1 MSVLRSTCVIC
12 ASARTLHTLRQGLSA
27 KQPRH
32 ALAVLAS
39 PIHSASKRPPAS
51 RAGAPAPPAP
61 RRTAGRRRSGPLPR
75 SRPRRPPSD
84 LRLSRTVSKPGPR
97 APSSAAAD
105 GAPRPPT
112 RSATSARGS
121 DPSAVGPGRS
131 GPFAGT
137 NRTSFAGGGARLLEG
152 RRRRALAA
160 REARRERFAGRGG
173 GGGGGSGGG
182 DARAGKRK
190 NRSEYGA
197 LKMQQ
202 ALAHVGY
209 GARAAV
215 KKAIRGR
222 ETFAEM
228 PLLPAV
234 LEAIAPQALGH
245 GAEGE
250 GDVRPTPIQRLAVPA
265 LLGVGTRRKKRT
277 GEAPAPAMQQFLL
290 AAETGSGKTLAYLI
304 PAINAL
310 KAAEAEEAG
319 QKKHDDARKS
329 GILDL
334 FSAAQAESKDSSG
347 IARPRS
353 IVLVPT
359 SELVDQVGAVA
370 KAFSHK
376 VKFRASLVSAAYSS
390 TVIRKRLFAP
400 GGIDILIATP
410 QLLANIVRSDPY
422 ILSWVQSL
430 IIDEA
435 DSLLDRSF
443 EEHTNQIIDRASPT
457 LRQLVFCSATIPKK
471 MDHYLRSHY
480 PQLVRLTTPNLHA
493 IPRRVQLTVVDVTKG
508 NYFGNKDLA
517 CANTIWSIGRSLEAR
532 FGPDANRTKKIL
544 VFVNEREKTDELAK
558 YLQDKGIDAVALN
571 RDSTTR
577 GEKDVLSSFRETS
590 ADDDV
595 PEEDVEPQQAPA
607 ADSAA
612 VRRLANTKVLVA
624 TDLASRGIDTTAVR
638 DVILYDVPHSSIDFI
653 HRLGRTGRM
662 GRRGRGFV
670 LVDGRDRRDIVADVR
685 HGMFRGQA
693 LI

>member
-1 MSVLRSTCVIC
+1 VTS
-12 ASARTLHTLRQGLSA
+12 
-27 KQPRH
+27 
-32 ALAVLAS
+32 
-39 PIHSASKRPPAS
+39 S
-51 RAGAPAPPAP
+51 R
-61 RRTAGRRRSGPLPR
+61 
-75 SRPRRPPSD
+75 D
-84 LRLSRTVSKPGPR
+84 
-97 APSSAAAD
+97 
-105 GAPRPPT
+105 
-112 RSATSARGS
+112 S
-121 DPSAVGPGRS
+121 DPSAVGPRRS
-131 GPFAGT
+131 GPFAGM
-137 NRTSFAGGGARLLEG
+137 NRTSFAAGDARLLEG
-152 RRRRALAA
+152 RRRRALAE
-160 REARRERFAGRGG
+160 RETQRERFAGRSSASSTSDG
-173 GGGGGSGGG
+173 
-182 DARAGKRK
+182 AREGKRRK
-190 NRSEYGA
+190 RSEYGA

-215 KKAIRGR
+215 KKVIRGR
-222 ETFAEM
+222 ETFEEM

-245 GAEGE
+245 IAEGE
-250 GDVRPTPIQRLAVPA
+250 EGEVRPTPIQRLAVPA
-265 LLGVGTRRKKRT
+265 LLGVGARKKKKP
-277 GEAPAPAMQQFLL
+277 GEAPAVPGMKQFLL
-290 AAETGSGKTLAYLI
+290 AAETGSGKTLAYLV

-310 KAAEAEEAG
+310 KTAEAEETEL
-319 QKKHDDARKS
+319 KKHDNSRKS

-334 FSAAQAESKDSSG
+334 FAAAQAESKDSSS

-370 KAFSHK
+370 KAISHK
-376 VKFRASLVSAAYSS
+376 VKFRASLISAAYSS

-400 GGIDILIATP
+400 GGIDLLVATP

-422 ILSWVQSL
+422 ILSRVQSL

-443 EEHTNQIIDRASPT
+443 EEHTNQIIDRATPT
-457 LRQLVFCSATIPKK
+457 LRQLIFCSATIPKK

-532 FGPDANRTKKIL
+532 FGADANRTKKIL

-577 GEKDVLSSFRETS
+577 GSQDVLSSFRETS
-590 ADDDV
+590 ADDDLA
-595 PEEDVEPQQAPA
+595 DDDEPLQEPPPI
-607 ADSAA
+607 ADSSA

-624 TDLASRGIDTTAVR
+624 TDIASRGIDTTAVR
-638 DVILYDVPHSSIDFI
+638 DVVLYDVPHSSIDFI

-670 LVDGRDRRDIVADVR
+670 LVDGRDRRDVVADVR
-685 HGMFRGQA
+685 HGMYRGQA

>member
-1 MSVLRSTCVIC
+1 M
-12 ASARTLHTLRQGLSA
+12 
-27 KQPRH
+27 
-32 ALAVLAS
+32 
-39 PIHSASKRPPAS
+39 
-51 RAGAPAPPAP
+51 
-61 RRTAGRRRSGPLPR
+61 
-75 SRPRRPPSD
+75 
-84 LRLSRTVSKPGPR
+84 
-97 APSSAAAD
+97 
-105 GAPRPPT
+105 
-112 RSATSARGS
+112 
-121 DPSAVGPGRS
+121 
-131 GPFAGT
+131 
-137 NRTSFAGGGARLLEG
+137 NRTSFAAGDARLLEG

-160 REARRERFAGRGG
+160 RETQRERFAGRGSG
-173 GGGGGSGGG
+173 GDGAPAGSGK
-182 DARAGKRK
+182 RRKGK
-190 NRSEYGA
+190 RSEYGA

-215 KKAIRGR
+215 KKMISGR
-222 ETFAEM
+222 ETFGEM

-234 LEAIAPQALGH
+234 REAIASHALGH
-245 GAEGE
+245 IAEEGE
-250 GDVRPTPIQRLAVPA
+250 VRPTPIQRLAVPA
-265 LLGVGTRRKKRT
+265 LLGVGARRKKKA
-277 GEAPAPAMQQFLL
+277 GDVAPAPAAMQQFLL

-310 KAAEAEEAG
+310 KAAEAEELE
-319 QKKHDDARKS
+319 QRKTDDARKS

-334 FSAAQAESKDSSG
+334 FSAAEAESKDSSG
-347 IARPRS
+347 IARPKA

-390 TVIRKRLFAP
+390 AVIRSRLFAP
-400 GGIDILIATP
+400 RGIDMLVATP

-422 ILSWVQSL
+422 ILSRVQTL
-430 IIDEA
+430 VIDEA

-443 EEHTNQIIDRASPT
+443 EEHTNRIIDRASPT

-480 PQLVRLTTPNLHA
+480 PNIMRLTTPNLHA

-532 FGPDANRTKKIL
+532 FGADANRTKKIL

-577 GEKDVLSSFRETS
+577 GEKDVLSMFRESSDTN
-590 ADDDV
+590 DIDNM
-595 PEEDVEPQQAPA
+595 PEEA
-607 ADSAA
+607 ADAEQQPVPSAEA
-612 VRRLANTKVLVA
+612 AAIHKLPNTKVLVA

-670 LVDGRDRRDIVADVR
+670 IVDGRDRRDVVADVR
-685 HGMFRGQA
+685 HGMYRGQA